1 MNWSRSHGQFIPPL
15 HHRAPYTSSS
25 ARRSGGD
32 GTPRYAQGKCL
43 ALGYPQVLVHLA
55 GIHPRGT
62 GARTWGAVSPK
73 PTGLLLLNLPRCQG
87 FFVGSSLPTAK
98 AIGRNEDGSWRTPQL
113 KEYPPALCAGLA
125 EGFFDAV
132 NQHEIDSSLTV
143 DCDFRRQALK
153 LTNSAYGASIGL
165 DFAGHC

>member
-1 MNWSRSHGQFIPPL
+1 MEHLAMPKASVWHLVILRYLCTWPEFIHVEL
-15 HHRAPYTSSS
+15 
-25 ARRSGGD
+25 
-32 GTPRYAQGKCL
+32 AQGL
-43 ALGYPQVLVHLA
+43 
-55 GIHPRGT
+55 
-62 GARTWGAVSPK
+62 WGAVSPK
-73 PTGLLLLNLPRCQG
+73 PTGLLLLNLPRRQG
-87 FFVGSSLPTAK
+87 FFVASSLPTAK

-153 LTNSAYGASIGL
+153 LTISAYGASISP
-165 DFAGHC
+165 DFAGHS